1 MILGQTND
9 DPLPKKK
16 TAKFAEGTADPQK
29 ISQSSFNSGL
39 RRDSSMLRS
48 QMTVNNLLTFVS
60 KGGERRDRPE
70 GFTHDVESIRKR
82 LSDINKRTIDPRSK
96 FVKYWDI
103 LTVSALGFTAFVT
116 PFEVGFFEG
125 GGGYNDAPIT
135 FVLNRVIDTV
145 VSSTTLTVHS
155 CSPSADPFFAWFS
168 MLFPFSLCAMS

>member
-1 MILGQTND
+1 MIFGQSND
-9 DPLPKKK
+9 DSIPRRRA
-16 TAKFAEGTADPQK
+16 TFTEDTADSQK
-29 ISQSSFNSGL
+29 ITQSSFKTGL

-48 QMTVNNLLTFVS
+48 QMTVNNLLTFVN

-70 GFTHDVESIRKR
+70 DFTHDVESIRKR
-82 LSDINKRTIDPRSK
+82 LRDINKRTIDPRSK

-103 LTVSALGFTAFVT
+103 CTVSALGFTAFVT

-125 GGGYNDAPIT
+125 GGGYTDAPIT
-135 FVLNRVIDTV
+135 FVLNRVIDAV

-155 CSPSADPFFAWFS
+155 CSPCADPFFVCFA